1 MMLLSGQIFL
11 PCLMSIKTLP
21 KGEVSNAGSQNL
33 KIYLNMK
40 RLYQLQQKARQMSKN
55 CGA

>member
-1 MMLLSGQIFL
+1 MLLSGQIFL